1 MFLLDTKNVNLGIS
15 LYLNRISVFCLK
27 TSLYIQIGISDAL
40 LSIWSYIPN
49 LRQSHAMYKYDAID
63 QTLVDQRVAQFR
75 DQVARRINGTLA
87 EEEFRPL
94 RLQNG
99 LYHQRHAYMLR
110 VAIPYGLLSA
120 KQLRTLAL
128 IAEKYDRGYGH
139 FTTRQNI
146 QFNWI
151 ELEQTPDILAELA
164 KVEMHAIQTS
174 GNCIR
179 NITSDA
185 FAGVAGDEYID
196 PRPVCELLRQW
207 STLHPEFA
215 HLPRKFKFAIN
226 GAKEDRTVLL
236 CHDVGIE
243 LKKNAQGELVAD
255 IYAGGGMGRTPILGQ
270 LIKQDLSW
278 QVLPSYLTAL
288 LRVYNRFGRRD
299 NLYKARIKILVKALG
314 PEEFARQVEGEW
326 THIKNG
332 DDNFTQAEWE
342 RVAKHFTKPAY
353 QQLSALSEQ
362 QIVAGAPETERSAFT
377 RWLERNV
384 KPHQVA
390 GYASVILSLKPHG
403 TVAPGD
409 ATVAQMNAIADL
421 SDQYSF
427 GELRVTHEQNLV
439 LADVE
444 QSKLLELWQ
453 ATKQQ
458 HVALPNIG
466 LLTDIIACPGG
477 DFCSLANAK
486 SLPIAKAIQE
496 RFDNLD
502 YLFDLGDISLNIS
515 GCINSCGHHH
525 VGNIGVLGVD
535 KDGEEWYQITLGGE
549 QGNTA
554 AIGKVIGPSFYADEI
569 PDVITNIIN
578 TYTEQ
583 RTDDESFIDAYRRI
597 GVTPFKEAAYKN
609 AKKKDKAVDQ
619 KESAAS

>member
-1 MFLLDTKNVNLGIS
+1 
-15 LYLNRISVFCLK
+15 
-27 TSLYIQIGISDAL
+27 
-40 LSIWSYIPN
+40 
-49 LRQSHAMYKYDAID
+49 MYKYDSID

-75 DQVARRINGTLA
+75 DQVARRLDGSLA

-110 VAIPYGLLSA
+110 VAIPYGLFSA

-128 IAEKYDRGYGH
+128 ISEKYDRGYGH

-146 QFNWI
+146 QYNWVT
-151 ELEQTPDILAELA
+151 LEDTPDILAELA

-185 FAGVAGDEYID
+185 FAGVAADEYVD
-196 PRPVCELLRQW
+196 TRPICELLRQW

-215 HLPRKFKFAIN
+215 HLPRKFKFAVN

-243 LKKNAQGELVAD
+243 LKKNSAGELTAN
-255 IYAGGGMGRTPILGQ
+255 IYAGGGMGRTPILGS
-270 LIKQDLSW
+270 LIKQDLPW
-278 QVLPSYLTAL
+278 NVLPSYLTAL

-332 DDNFTQAEWE
+332 DDNFTQAEWD

-353 QQLSALSEQ
+353 KTLPALSAEQ
-362 QIVAGAPETERSAFT
+362 ILVSAPEAERTGFA

-384 KPHQVA
+384 KPHQTP

-409 ATVAQMNAIADL
+409 ATTAQMLAIADL
-421 SDQYSF
+421 SDRYSF
-427 GELRVTHEQNLV
+427 GELRATHEQNLV

-444 QSKLLELWQ
+444 QAKLFELWQ
-453 ATKQQ
+453 KAKKQK
-458 HVALPNIG
+458 VALPNVG

-496 RFDNLD
+496 RFDDLD

-549 QGNTA
+549 QGNDA
-554 AIGKVIGPSFYADEI
+554 SIGKVIGPSFYADEI
-569 PDVITNIIN
+569 PDVITNVIN
-578 TYTEQ
+578 TYVGQ
-583 RTDDESFIDAYRRI
+583 RHQEESFVETYRRI
-597 GVTPFKEAAYKN
+597 GVAPFKEAAYKD
-609 AKKKDKAVDQ
+609 AKKKE
-619 KESAAS
+619 KETS

>member
-1 MFLLDTKNVNLGIS
+1 
-15 LYLNRISVFCLK
+15 
-27 TSLYIQIGISDAL
+27 
-40 LSIWSYIPN
+40 
-49 LRQSHAMYKYDAID
+49 MYKYDHID
-63 QTLVDQRVAQFR
+63 QTLVDQRVTQFR
-75 DQVARRINGTLA
+75 DQVERRLNGTLA

-120 KQLRTLAL
+120 KQLRTLAF
-128 IAEKYDRGYGH
+128 IADKYDRGYGH

-146 QFNWI
+146 QFNWV

-185 FAGVAGDEYID
+185 FAGVAADEYID
-196 PRPVCELLRQW
+196 PRPICELLRQW

-243 LKKNAQGELVAD
+243 LKKDPNINNGELTAY
-255 IYAGGGMGRTPILGQ
+255 IYAGGGMGRTPILGS
-270 LIKQDLSW
+270 LIKQGLPW

-326 THIKNG
+326 AHLHNAAKQSK
-332 DDNFTQAEWE
+332 DNFTQTEWE

-353 QQLSALSEQ
+353 QQLNAISDEAILAAATE
-362 QIVAGAPETERSAFT
+362 PERRAFA
-377 RWLERNV
+377 RWLKRNV
-384 KPHQVA
+384 RSHQVP

-409 ATVAQMNAIADL
+409 ATSAQMNAIADL
-421 SDQYSF
+421 ADQYSF
-427 GELRVTHEQNLV
+427 GELRVTHEQNLA

-444 QSKLLELWQ
+444 QSKLLVLWQ
-453 ATKQQ
+453 AAKQQ

-486 SLPIAKAIQE
+486 SLPIAKSIQE
-496 RFDNLD
+496 RFDDLD

-549 QGNTA
+549 QGNDTS
-554 AIGKVIGPSFYADEI
+554 IGKVIGPSFYANEI
-569 PDVITNIIN
+569 PDVITSLIN
-578 TYTEQ
+578 TYVEQ
-583 RTDDESFIDAYRRI
+583 RTNDEPFIQTYRRL
-597 GVTPFKEAAYKN
+597 GVAPFKEAAYKSN
-609 AKKKDKAVDQ
+609 GKHPKGALA
-619 KESAAS
+619 

>member
-1 MFLLDTKNVNLGIS
+1 
-15 LYLNRISVFCLK
+15 
-27 TSLYIQIGISDAL
+27 
-40 LSIWSYIPN
+40 
-49 LRQSHAMYKYDAID
+49 MYKYDAID
-63 QTLVDQRVAQFR
+63 QTLVDERVNQFR
-75 DQVARRINGTLA
+75 DQVARRLDGSLA

-110 VAIPYGLLSA
+110 VAIPYGLFSA

-128 IAEKYDRGYGH
+128 ISEKYDRGYGH

-146 QFNWI
+146 QYNWVT
-151 ELEQTPDILAELA
+151 LEDTPDILAELA

-185 FAGVAGDEYID
+185 FAGVAADEYVD
-196 PRPVCELLRQW
+196 TRPICELLRQW

-215 HLPRKFKFAIN
+215 HLPRKFKFAVN

-243 LKKNAQGELVAD
+243 LKRNPDINNGELTAD
-255 IYAGGGMGRTPILGQ
+255 IYAGGGMGRTPILGS
-270 LIKQDLSW
+270 LIKQDLPW
-278 QVLPSYLTAL
+278 NVLPSYLTAL

-314 PEEFARQVEGEW
+314 PQEFARQVEGEW
-326 THIKNG
+326 LHIQNG
-332 DDNFTQAEWE
+332 DDNFTQAEWD

-353 QQLSALSEQ
+353 KSLPALSNEQ
-362 QIVAGAPETERSAFT
+362 VINTASDTEKAAFA

-384 KPHQVA
+384 KPHQIP

-409 ATVAQMNAIADL
+409 ATTAQMLAIADL
-421 SDQYSF
+421 ADQYSF
-427 GELRVTHEQNLV
+427 GELRATHEQNLV

-444 QSKLLELWQ
+444 QARLYELWQ
-453 ATKQQ
+453 EAKKQK
-458 HVALPNIG
+458 VALPNVG

-496 RFDNLD
+496 RFDDLD

-535 KDGEEWYQITLGGE
+535 KDGEEWYQITLGGD
-549 QGNTA
+549 QGNHA

-569 PDVITNIIN
+569 PDVMTNIIN
-578 TYTEQ
+578 TYVEQ
-583 RTDDESFIDAYRRI
+583 RNEDESFIATYNRL
-597 GVTPFKEAAYKN
+597 GVAPFKEAAYKN
-609 AKKKDKAVDQ
+609 AKKKEKAEATQTAGD
-619 KESAAS
+619 AS

>member
-1 MFLLDTKNVNLGIS
+1 
-15 LYLNRISVFCLK
+15 
-27 TSLYIQIGISDAL
+27 
-40 LSIWSYIPN
+40 
-49 LRQSHAMYKYDAID
+49 MYKYDAID

-75 DQVARRINGTLA
+75 DQVARRLNGSLA

-110 VAIPYGLLSA
+110 VAIPYGLLNS
-120 KQLRTLAL
+120 KQLQTLAV
-128 IAEKYDRGYGH
+128 IAQQYDRGYGH

-146 QFNWI
+146 QYNWVN
-151 ELEQTPDILAELA
+151 LEETPDILAELA

-185 FAGVAGDEYID
+185 FAGVAADEYVD
-196 PRPVCELLRQW
+196 PRPICELLRQW

-243 LKKNAQGELVAD
+243 LKKNSAGELLAN
-255 IYAGGGMGRTPILGQ
+255 IYAGGGMGRTPILGS
-270 LIKQDLSW
+270 LIKEDLPW
-278 QVLPSYLTAL
+278 QLLPSYLTAL

-314 PEEFARQVEGEW
+314 PNEFARQVEGEW
-326 THIKNG
+326 IHIAKG
-332 DDNFTQAEWE
+332 DDNFSQAEWD
-342 RVAKHFTKPAY
+342 RVAQHFTRPAY
-353 QQLSALSEQ
+353 KTLNTLSTEDLLSNLPITEK
-362 QIVAGAPETERSAFT
+362 VAFA
-377 RWLERNV
+377 RWHERNV
-384 KPHQVA
+384 RAHQVP
-390 GYASVILSLKPHG
+390 GYASVILSLKHHG
-403 TVAPGD
+403 IAPGD
-409 ATVAQMNAIADL
+409 ASSGQMNAIADL
-421 SDQYSF
+421 ADQYSF

-444 QSKLLELWQ
+444 QTQLFSLWQ
-453 ATKQQ
+453 AAKKQK
-458 HVALPNIG
+458 VALPNIG

-496 RFDNLD
+496 RFDDLD
-502 YLFDLGDISLNIS
+502 YLYDLGDISLNIS

-549 QGNTA
+549 QGNEA

-569 PDVITNIIN
+569 PDVMTSIIN
-578 TYTEQ
+578 TYIGQ
-583 RTDDESFIDAYRRI
+583 RSHDESFIQTYRRL
-597 GVTPFKEAAYKN
+597 GVAPFKEAAYSN
-609 AKKKDKAVDQ
+609 AKAKVQ
-619 KESAAS
+619 KQDAQGVPA

>member
-1 MFLLDTKNVNLGIS
+1 
-15 LYLNRISVFCLK
+15 
-27 TSLYIQIGISDAL
+27 
-40 LSIWSYIPN
+40 
-49 LRQSHAMYKYDAID
+49 MYKYDAID
-63 QTLVDQRVAQFR
+63 QALVDQRVAQFR
-75 DQVARRINGTLA
+75 DQVARRLNGSLA

-110 VAIPYGLLSA
+110 VAIPYGLLNS
-120 KQLRTLAL
+120 KQLRTLAV
-128 IAEKYDRGYGH
+128 IAQQYDRGYGH

-146 QFNWI
+146 QYNWVN
-151 ELEQTPDILAELA
+151 LEETPDILAELA

-185 FAGVAGDEYID
+185 FAGVAADEYVD
-196 PRPVCELLRQW
+196 PRPICELLRQW

-243 LKKNAQGELVAD
+243 LKKNSAGELLAN
-255 IYAGGGMGRTPILGQ
+255 IYAGGGMGRTPILGS
-270 LIKQDLSW
+270 LIKEDLPW
-278 QVLPSYLTAL
+278 QLLPSYLTAL

-314 PEEFARQVEGEW
+314 AQEFARQVEGEW
-326 THIKNG
+326 IHIAKG
-332 DDNFTQAEWE
+332 DDNFSQAEWD
-342 RVAKHFTKPAY
+342 RVAQHFSRPAY
-353 QQLSALSEQ
+353 KALITLSTEDLLSNLPITEK
-362 QIVAGAPETERSAFT
+362 VAFA
-377 RWLERNV
+377 RWHERNV
-384 KPHQVA
+384 RAHQVP
-390 GYASVILSLKPHG
+390 GYASVILSLKHHG
-403 TVAPGD
+403 IAPGD
-409 ATVAQMNAIADL
+409 ASSGQMNAIADL
-421 SDQYSF
+421 ADQYSF

-444 QSKLLELWQ
+444 QAQLFSLWQ
-453 ATKQQ
+453 EAKKQK
-458 HVALPNIG
+458 VALPNIG

-496 RFDNLD
+496 RFDDLD
-502 YLFDLGDISLNIS
+502 YLYDLGDISLNIS

-549 QGNTA
+549 QGNDA
-554 AIGKVIGPSFYADEI
+554 AIGKVMGPSFYADEI
-569 PDVITNIIN
+569 PDVMTSIIN
-578 TYTEQ
+578 TYIGQ
-583 RTDDESFIDAYRRI
+583 RSHDESFIQTYRRL
-597 GVTPFKEAAYKN
+597 GVTPFKEAAYSN
-609 AKKKDKAVDQ
+609 AKAKVQQQDAQGVP
-619 KESAAS
+619 A

>member
-1 MFLLDTKNVNLGIS
+1 
-15 LYLNRISVFCLK
+15 
-27 TSLYIQIGISDAL
+27 
-40 LSIWSYIPN
+40 
-49 LRQSHAMYKYDAID
+49 MYKYDHID
-63 QTLVDQRVAQFR
+63 QTLVDQRVIQFR
-75 DQVARRINGTLA
+75 DQVERRLNGTLA

-128 IAEKYDRGYGH
+128 IADKYDRGYGH

-185 FAGVAGDEYID
+185 FAGVAADEYVD
-196 PRPVCELLRQW
+196 TRPVCELLRQW

-243 LKKNAQGELVAD
+243 LKKNPNINNGELTAD
-255 IYAGGGMGRTPILGQ
+255 IYAGGGMGRTPILGS
-270 LIKQDLSW
+270 LIKQGLPW
-278 QVLPSYLTAL
+278 QLLPSYLTAL

-314 PEEFARQVEGEW
+314 PEEFSRQVEDEW
-326 THIKNG
+326 AHIHNETKNSK
-332 DDNFTQAEWE
+332 DNFTQVEWE

-353 QQLSALSEQ
+353 QQLTALSNEAILSQ
-362 QIVAGAPETERSAFT
+362 TQEAERPAFA

-384 KPHQVA
+384 KPHQVP
-390 GYASVILSLKPHG
+390 GYVSVILSLKPHG

-409 ATVAQMNAIADL
+409 ATSAQMNAIADL
-421 SDQYSF
+421 ADQYSF

-453 ATKQQ
+453 AAKQQ

-496 RFDNLD
+496 RFDDLD
-502 YLFDLGDISLNIS
+502 YLFDLGDITLNIS

-549 QGNTA
+549 QGNEA
-554 AIGKVIGPSFYADEI
+554 SIGKVIGPSFYANEI
-569 PDVITNIIN
+569 PDVMTSLID
-578 TYTEQ
+578 TYVAQ
-583 RTDDESFIDAYRRI
+583 RTTDEPFIETYRRL
-597 GVTPFKEAAYKN
+597 GVAPFKEAAYRNKEKN
-609 AKKKDKAVDQ
+609 KDNKANQGIV
-619 KESAAS
+619 A

>member
-1 MFLLDTKNVNLGIS
+1 
-15 LYLNRISVFCLK
+15 
-27 TSLYIQIGISDAL
+27 
-40 LSIWSYIPN
+40 
-49 LRQSHAMYKYDAID
+49 MYKYDAID

-75 DQVARRINGTLA
+75 DQVARRLDGTLA

-110 VAIPYGLLSA
+110 VAIPYGLFSA

-128 IAEKYDRGYGH
+128 ISEKYDRGYGH

-146 QFNWI
+146 QYNWVT
-151 ELEQTPDILAELA
+151 LEDTPDILAELA

-185 FAGVAGDEYID
+185 FAGVAADEYVD
-196 PRPVCELLRQW
+196 TRPICELLRQW

-215 HLPRKFKFAIN
+215 HLPRKFKFAVN

-243 LKKNAQGELVAD
+243 LKKSPNINNGELTAD
-255 IYAGGGMGRTPILGQ
+255 IYAGGGMGRTPILGS
-270 LIKQDLSW
+270 LIKQGLPW
-278 QVLPSYLTAL
+278 NVLPSYLTAL

-326 THIKNG
+326 AHIKNS
-332 DDNFTQAEWE
+332 DDNFTQAEWD
-342 RVAKHFTKPAY
+342 RVAQHFTKPAY
-353 QQLSALSEQ
+353 KILPALSNEEIIHTAAQTEQ
-362 QIVAGAPETERSAFT
+362 AAFA

-384 KPHQVA
+384 KPHQVP

-409 ATVAQMNAIADL
+409 ATTAQMHAIADL

-427 GELRVTHEQNLV
+427 GELRATHEQNLV

-444 QSKLLELWQ
+444 QAKLFELWQ
-453 ATKQQ
+453 EAKKQK
-458 HVALPNIG
+458 VALPNVG

-496 RFDNLD
+496 RFDDLD

-549 QGNTA
+549 QGNSA
-554 AIGKVIGPSFYADEI
+554 SIGKVIGPSFYANEI
-569 PDVITNIIN
+569 PDVITNVIN
-578 TYTEQ
+578 TYVGE
-583 RTDDESFIDAYRRI
+583 RNGDEPFIETYRRI
-597 GVTPFKEAAYKN
+597 GVAPFKEAAYKDKNEN
-609 AKKKDKAVDQ
+609 AKKKEKAIEGGV
-619 KESAAS
+619 A

>member
-15 LYLNRISVFCLK
+15 LYLNRISGFCLK
-27 TSLYIQIGISDAL
+27 PSLYIQMGISDAL

-49 LRQSHAMYKYDAID
+49 LRQSSAMYKYDAID

-75 DQVARRINGTLA
+75 DQVARRMNGTLA

-151 ELEQTPDILAELA
+151 ELDQTPDILAELA

-243 LKKNAQGELVAD
+243 LKKNAAGELIAD
-255 IYAGGGMGRTPILGQ
+255 IYAGGGMGRTPILGS
-270 LIKQDLSW
+270 LIKQDVPW

-332 DDNFTQAEWE
+332 DDNFTQAEWD

-362 QIVAGAPETERSAFT
+362 QIVAEASETERSAFA

-453 ATKQQ
+453 AAKQQ

-549 QGNTA
+549 QGNDA

-569 PDVITNIIN
+569 PDVITNVIN
-578 TYTEQ
+578 TYVTQ

>member
-1 MFLLDTKNVNLGIS
+1 
-15 LYLNRISVFCLK
+15 
-27 TSLYIQIGISDAL
+27 
-40 LSIWSYIPN
+40 
-49 LRQSHAMYKYDAID
+49 MYKYDSID

-75 DQVARRINGTLA
+75 DQVARRLDGSLA

-110 VAIPYGLLSA
+110 VAIPYGLFSA
-120 KQLRTLAL
+120 KQLRTMAL
-128 IAEKYDRGYGH
+128 ISEKYDRGYGH

-146 QFNWI
+146 QYNWVT
-151 ELEQTPDILAELA
+151 LEDTPDILAELA

-185 FAGVAGDEYID
+185 FAGVAADEYVD
-196 PRPVCELLRQW
+196 TRPICELLRQW

-215 HLPRKFKFAIN
+215 HLPRKFKFAVN

-243 LKKNAQGELVAD
+243 LKKNAAGQLTAD
-255 IYAGGGMGRTPILGQ
+255 IYAGGGMGRTPILGS
-270 LIKQDLSW
+270 LIKQGLPW
-278 QVLPSYLTAL
+278 NVLPSYLTAL

-326 THIKNG
+326 AHIKDS
-332 DDNFTQAEWE
+332 DDNFTQAEWD
-342 RVAKHFTKPAY
+342 RVAQHFTKPAY
-353 QQLSALSEQ
+353 KILVALSAAQVLSLATDGEQ
-362 QIVAGAPETERSAFT
+362 TAFA
-377 RWLERNV
+377 RWIERNV
-384 KPHQVA
+384 KPHQIP

-409 ATVAQMNAIADL
+409 ATTAQMLAIADL
-421 SDQYSF
+421 ADQYSF
-427 GELRVTHEQNLV
+427 GELRATHEQNLV

-444 QSKLLELWQ
+444 QAKLFELWQ
-453 ATKQQ
+453 AAKKQK
-458 HVALPNIG
+458 VALPNVG

-496 RFDNLD
+496 RFDDLD

-549 QGNTA
+549 QGNDA
-554 AIGKVIGPSFYADEI
+554 SIGKVIGPSFYADEI
-569 PDVITNIIN
+569 PDVITNVIN
-578 TYTEQ
+578 TYVAQ
-583 RTDDESFIDAYRRI
+583 RNGEEPFIETYRRI

-609 AKKKDKAVDQ
+609 AKKKLEKA
-619 KESAAS
+619 SPGAAS

>member
-1 MFLLDTKNVNLGIS
+1 
-15 LYLNRISVFCLK
+15 
-27 TSLYIQIGISDAL
+27 
-40 LSIWSYIPN
+40 
-49 LRQSHAMYKYDAID
+49 MYKYDTID

-75 DQVARRINGTLA
+75 DQVARRLNSTLA

-146 QFNWI
+146 QYNWV

-185 FAGVAGDEYID
+185 FAGVAADEYID
-196 PRPVCELLRQW
+196 PRPICELLRQW

-243 LKKNAQGELVAD
+243 LKKNPIGELVAD
-255 IYAGGGMGRTPILGQ
+255 IYAGGGMGRTPILGS
-270 LIKQDLSW
+270 LIKQDLPW
-278 QVLPSYLTAL
+278 EVLPSYLTAL

-314 PEEFARQVEGEW
+314 SEEFARQVEGEW
-326 THIKNG
+326 IHIKNG
-332 DDNFTQAEWE
+332 DDNFTQAEWD
-342 RVAKHFTKPAY
+342 RVAQHFTKPAY
-353 QQLSALSEQ
+353 KQLGKLTSEQ
-362 QIVAGAPETERSAFT
+362 VIASAPESQRSAFS

-384 KPHQVA
+384 KPHQVP

-409 ATVAQMNAIADL
+409 ATTAQMNAIADL

-453 ATKQQ
+453 AAKQQ

-496 RFDNLD
+496 RFNNLD

-549 QGNTA
+549 QGNDA

-569 PDVITNIIN
+569 PDVITNVIN
-578 TYTEQ
+578 TYVEH
-583 RTDDESFIDAYRRI
+583 RTDDESFINVYRRI

-609 AKKKDKAVDQ
+609 AQKKDKAVDQ

>member
-1 MFLLDTKNVNLGIS
+1 
-15 LYLNRISVFCLK
+15 
-27 TSLYIQIGISDAL
+27 
-40 LSIWSYIPN
+40 
-49 LRQSHAMYKYDAID
+49 MYKYDAID

-151 ELEQTPDILAELA
+151 ELDQTPDILAELA

-243 LKKNAQGELVAD
+243 LKKNAAGELIAD
-255 IYAGGGMGRTPILGQ
+255 IYAGGGMGRTPILGS
-270 LIKQDLSW
+270 LIKQDVPW

-332 DDNFTQAEWE
+332 DDNFTQAEWD

-362 QIVAGAPETERSAFT
+362 QIVAGAPETERSAFA

-453 ATKQQ
+453 AAKQQ

-549 QGNTA
+549 QGNDA

-569 PDVITNIIN
+569 PDVITNVIN
-578 TYTEQ
+578 TYITQ

>member
-1 MFLLDTKNVNLGIS
+1 
-15 LYLNRISVFCLK
+15 
-27 TSLYIQIGISDAL
+27 
-40 LSIWSYIPN
+40 
-49 LRQSHAMYKYDAID
+49 MYKYDHID
-63 QTLVDQRVAQFR
+63 QTLVNQRVAQFR
-75 DQVARRINGTLA
+75 DQVARRLDGSLA

-110 VAIPYGLLSA
+110 VAIPYGLFSS
-120 KQLRTLAL
+120 KQLRMMAT
-128 IAEKYDRGYGH
+128 IADKYDRGYGH

-146 QFNWI
+146 QYNWLT
-151 ELEQTPDILAELA
+151 LEDSPNVLADLA
-164 KVEMHAIQTS
+164 TVEMHAIQTS

-185 FAGVAGDEYID
+185 FAGVAADEYVD
-196 PRPVCELLRQW
+196 PRPICELLRQW

-215 HLPRKFKFAIN
+215 HLPRKFKFAVN

-243 LKKNAQGELVAD
+243 LKKNAQDELIAD
-255 IYAGGGMGRTPILGQ
+255 IYAGGGMGRTPILGS
-270 LIKQDLSW
+270 LIKQGLPW

-288 LRVYNRFGRRD
+288 LRFYNRFGRRD

-326 THIKNG
+326 LHIQNS
-332 DDNFTQAEWE
+332 DDNFTQAEWN

-353 QQLSALSEQ
+353 KSLSALTGV
-362 QIVAGAPETERSAFT
+362 QILELAPESDKLAFT

-384 KPHQVA
+384 SAHQVP
-390 GYASVILSLKPHG
+390 GYAIVTLSLKPH
-403 TVAPGD
+403 VVAAPGD
-409 ATVAQMNAIADL
+409 ATTAQMNAIADL
-421 SDQYSF
+421 ADKYSF
-427 GELRVTHEQNLV
+427 GELRATHEQNLV

-444 QSKLLELWQ
+444 QSKLFELWQ
-453 ATKQQ
+453 AAKKQNA
-458 HVALPNIG
+458 ALPNVG

-486 SLPIAKAIQE
+486 SIPIAKAIQE
-496 RFDNLD
+496 RFDDLD
-502 YLFDLGDISLNIS
+502 YLFDLGDITLNIS

-549 QGNTA
+549 QGNDA

-569 PDVITNIIN
+569 PDVMTNIIN
-578 TYTEQ
+578 TYVEK
-583 RTDDESFIDAYRRI
+583 RADDESFIQAYKRL

-609 AKKKDKAVDQ
+609 KSENAKKKDGVRA
-619 KESAAS
+619 EL

>member
-1 MFLLDTKNVNLGIS
+1 
-15 LYLNRISVFCLK
+15 
-27 TSLYIQIGISDAL
+27 
-40 LSIWSYIPN
+40 
-49 LRQSHAMYKYDAID
+49 MYKYDYID
-63 QTLVDQRVAQFR
+63 QTLVDQRVTQFR
-75 DQVARRINGTLA
+75 DQVERRLNGTLA

-120 KQLRTLAL
+120 KQLRTLAF
-128 IAEKYDRGYGH
+128 IADKYDRGYGH

-146 QFNWI
+146 QYNWV

-243 LKKNAQGELVAD
+243 LKKNPHTNNGELTAN
-255 IYAGGGMGRTPILGQ
+255 IYAGGGMGRTPILGS
-270 LIKQDLSW
+270 LIKQDVPW

-326 THIKNG
+326 LQLHNEVKQSN
-332 DDNFTQAEWE
+332 DNFTQAEWD
-342 RVAKHFTKPAY
+342 RVAKHFTKPSYKTLAALDH
-353 QQLSALSEQ
+353 QQLATRFASDLDANEK
-362 QIVAGAPETERSAFT
+362 VAFA
-377 RWLERNV
+377 RWLERNI
-384 KPHQVA
+384 KPHQVP
-390 GYASVILSLKPHG
+390 GYAAVILSLKPHG
-403 TVAPGD
+403 TAAPGD
-409 ATVAQMNAIADL
+409 ASSAQMNAIADL
-421 SDQYSF
+421 SDQFSF

-444 QSKLLELWQ
+444 QAELLNLWR
-453 ATKQQ
+453 AAKQQ
-458 HVALPNIG
+458 NLVLPNIG

-496 RFDNLD
+496 RFDDLD
-502 YLFDLGDISLNIS
+502 YLHDLGDITLNIS

-549 QGNTA
+549 QGNDA
-554 AIGKVIGPSFYADEI
+554 SIGKVIGPSFYANEI
-569 PDVITNIIN
+569 PDVITSLIN
-578 TYTEQ
+578 TYVEQ
-583 RTDDESFIDAYRRI
+583 RTTDEPFIDTYRRV
-597 GVTPFKEAAYKN
+597 GVASFKEAAYKN
-609 AKKKDKAVDQ
+609 NGGKDKHP
-619 KESAAS
+619 KESNKGAAA

>member
-1 MFLLDTKNVNLGIS
+1 
-15 LYLNRISVFCLK
+15 
-27 TSLYIQIGISDAL
+27 
-40 LSIWSYIPN
+40 
-49 LRQSHAMYKYDAID
+49 MYKYDAID

-75 DQVARRINGTLA
+75 DQVARRMNGTLA

-151 ELEQTPDILAELA
+151 ELDQTPDILAELA

-243 LKKNAQGELVAD
+243 LKKNAAGELIAD
-255 IYAGGGMGRTPILGQ
+255 IYAGGGMGRTPILGS
-270 LIKQDLSW
+270 LIKQDVPW

-332 DDNFTQAEWE
+332 DDNFTQAEWD

-362 QIVAGAPETERSAFT
+362 QIVAGAPETERSAFA

-453 ATKQQ
+453 AAKQQ

-549 QGNTA
+549 QGNDA

-569 PDVITNIIN
+569 PDVITNVIN
-578 TYTEQ
+578 TYITQ

>member
-1 MFLLDTKNVNLGIS
+1 
-15 LYLNRISVFCLK
+15 
-27 TSLYIQIGISDAL
+27 
-40 LSIWSYIPN
+40 
-49 LRQSHAMYKYDAID
+49 MYKYDHID
-63 QTLVDQRVAQFR
+63 QSLVDQRVIQFR
-75 DQVARRINGTLA
+75 DQVERRLNGSLA

-128 IAEKYDRGYGH
+128 IADQYDRAYGH

-146 QFNWI
+146 QFNWV

-185 FAGVAGDEYID
+185 FAGVAADEYID
-196 PRPVCELLRQW
+196 PRPICELLRQW
-207 STLHPEFA
+207 SALHPEFA

-243 LKKNAQGELVAD
+243 LKKNPAGDLLAD
-255 IYAGGGMGRTPILGQ
+255 IYAGGGMGRTPILGS
-270 LIKQDLSW
+270 LIRKDLPW

-326 THIKNG
+326 LHLHSPEKNS
-332 DDNFTQAEWE
+332 DDNFSQAEWE

-353 QQLSALSEQ
+353 QQLHALSHEA
-362 QIVAGAPETERSAFT
+362 ILVTSPKTERAAFA

-384 KPHQVA
+384 KAHQVP

-409 ATVAQMNAIADL
+409 ATSTQMNAIADL
-421 SDQYSF
+421 ADQYSF

-444 QSKLLELWQ
+444 QSKLFELWQ
-453 ATKQQ
+453 EAKKQY
-458 HVALPNIG
+458 VALPNIG

-496 RFDNLD
+496 RFDDLD

-549 QGNTA
+549 QGNDA
-554 AIGKVIGPSFYADEI
+554 SIGKVIGPSFYANEI
-569 PDVITNIIN
+569 PEVMTNLIN
-578 TYTEQ
+578 TYVEQ
-583 RTDDESFIDAYRRI
+583 RTPGEPFIDTYRRL
-597 GVTPFKEAAYKN
+597 GMSPFKEAAYRNNGKHS
-609 AKKKDKAVDQ
+609 KDSSK
-619 KESAAS
+619 SLAA